1 SVTYGAG
8 GSTRDRTRDLVV
20 EINSAA
26 NWPAMAHLTCIG
38 HTKAEL
44 IALLDDYH
52 GTGVHNILALAGDP
66 PADGSPAEGD
76 FTYAHELVDL
86 IRSRRGSDSSVGVAA
101 HPELHPRSTERAKD
115 RQHLAEKLAKADFA
129 ITQFFFDPA
138 QYFDM
143 VQEVQAATPGQ
154 RANPILPGIMPLT
167 NPEGVRR
174 MSTMSGTTFPEDLAE
189 RIQGTE
195 DDTAR
200 QDLVVEHAVGLS
212 QALLV
217 GGAPGLH
224 LYGLNRS
231 ETVLAIIEGLATEGI
246 LG

>member
-1 SVTYGAG
+1 
-8 GSTRDRTRDLVV
+8 
-20 EINSAA
+20 
-26 NWPAMAHLTCIG
+26 
-38 HTKAEL
+38 
-44 IALLDDYH
+44 
-52 GTGVHNILALAGDP
+52 
-66 PADGSPAEGD
+66 
-76 FTYAHELVDL
+76 
-86 IRSRRGSDSSVGVAA
+86 
-101 HPELHPRSTERAKD
+101 
-115 RQHLAEKLAKADFA
+115 
-129 ITQFFFDPA
+129 
-138 QYFDM
+138 
-143 VQEVQAATPGQ
+143 
-154 RANPILPGIMPLT
+154 MPLT